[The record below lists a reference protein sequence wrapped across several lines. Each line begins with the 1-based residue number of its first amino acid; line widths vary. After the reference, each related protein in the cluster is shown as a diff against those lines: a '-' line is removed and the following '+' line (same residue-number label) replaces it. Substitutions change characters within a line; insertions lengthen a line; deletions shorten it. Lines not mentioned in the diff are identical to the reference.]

1 MKNFLLTFN
10 VCIFITYRTMETTLG
25 LDLGTNSIGWVIID
39 QQLPR
44 ILYSGVRIF
53 PEGIIKKTIG
63 QGDKEESLNVNRR
76 TKRQIRRQY
85 FRKKFRKIKL
95 LELLIKYDM
104 CPLNIEDVKCWKNWD
119 RQQKSAARAFPD
131 TPEFR
136 EWLKQNPYELRQR
149 AIKEDIT
156 RMELGRIFYHLI
168 QRRGFLSSRKG
179 KEEGKIYTGKDQ
191 MIGIDETR
199 KNLQSQTLGS
209 YLYEISPKKGE
220 KYCNRSERMRARYT
234 LRDMYIREFE
244 LIWGRQAG
252 HLGLSDEQVVQKRH
266 IFLEGPSSNARNS
279 KIVFHLQE
287 KYGKEN
293 VNIEN
298 SRVTV
303 LSQIALK
310 ELLGGKIEFDGE
322 CLKFKSNESVL
333 FWQRPLRSQKSLL
346 SKCVFEGRRFYD
358 SIHQKWIIVGPTP
371 APLSHPEFE
380 EFRAF
385 QFINNITYGKGKHLN
400 TLQRETVFEL
410 MCSET
415 KDFSFD
421 KIPKHLKLYE
431 RFNFDKDIKVPACT
445 TISQL
450 RKLFPSTVW
459 QQHREEIWHCF
470 YFYEDNELLFE
481 KLKKDYAL
489 QIQEIERIKKIRLA
503 EGYGHVSLKAIRRIN
518 PYLQKRYTYSTA
530 VLLGGIRN
538 AFGQRFEYFRESE
551 PEIEQAV
558 CRILKEKNAEGE
570 AIEKIKTYLTHN
582 SYGFTEN
589 DRAFQK
595 LYHHSQPIDVKK
607 LQEELPPIEN
617 LRNPIVQ
624 QALNEL
630 RRTVNKLLDDC
641 RQKYGASFRFD
652 HIHVEMGR
660 ELRNSKSEREKQTRS
675 IRENEKK
682 NEAARLKLR
691 EFGLQPSRDNL
702 QKYLLYR
709 EIEEKA
715 GIVCCPYTGKTLKLS
730 DVLGSEGCV
739 QIEHIVPYSISLDD
753 SFANKTL
760 CDATFNRNKGELTPY
775 DFYSKNPSP
784 EQWGVYSWEEVE
796 ERAFRLLPYVKA
808 KRFIRRKNPD
818 AGEFISRQ
826 LNDTRYM
833 GKKAVEYLSSIC
845 PDVKAFPGQLTAE
858 LRHLW
863 GLNNILQSV
872 PEIPVALLDSV
883 MGKRK
888 NYYLVTNEQN
898 QVARL
903 FPQEADR
910 PETGKDEVLIT
921 GSVENKKFKYP
932 GLQEFSAEM
941 PNGKYQIR
949 LKLSSPVSW
958 HPLFAQKP
966 FSADNHLVLKG
977 QVDKGSFVCDRL
989 KQKIKTDL
997 PNGSYWVTLPV
1008 INRSFLEREPVNKSK
1023 LTSRQAQLFGTT
1035 REGLFQCATY
1045 RCATTGSDGKFWC
1058 TLETDTEQAEFTRVK
1073 NEPPCPL
1080 ENQLI
1085 LTGGIDEKGTFCAD
1099 DDPHYQ
1105 LSTSLPQGKY
1115 YGIFEIE
1122 NRYPELLP
1130 LEYTASKIS
1139 KGENL
1144 LEGQIWVDEHTGE
1157 IRFDPKKNREDQR
1170 HHAIDAIVIA
1180 LSSQSLFQR
1189 LSTYNAQREN
1199 KKRGIDSTE
1208 HFPLPWKDFLSDV
1221 RESVGNILVSYKQ
1234 NLRTLSKISKTLIKD
1249 GRKIQSVGNAVRGQ
1263 LHKDTVYGQRQAPG
1277 SPEKAYHVRKDIRE
1291 LKTSKHIEK
1300 VVDSTIRQMLQKHLQ
1315 ENYRIDTTQEYNIPS
1330 DAFFK
1335 AGDYRIC
1342 LPNKHGEPVPVKKVR
1357 IKEKMENAERLKDNV
1372 NQYVNPRNNHH
1383 VMLYLDTDSNLKEE
1397 VVAFWTV
1404 IERKNQGQPLFQ
1416 LPTDGKETVCTLQI
1430 NDTFIVGLKDEEL
1443 EVYKNDRNV
1452 LSKYLYRVQKLSS
1465 MYYTFRHHL
1474 ASTINNEKEEIRI
1487 TSFDAWKRANPVKVR
1502 IDEIGNFT
1510 F

>member
-1 MKNFLLTFN
+1 
-10 VCIFITYRTMETTLG
+10 METTLG
-25 LDLGTNSIGWVIID
+25 IDLGTNSIGLALID
-39 QQLPR
+39 QEQSQ
-44 ILYSGVRIF
+44 ILYSGIRIF
-53 PEGIIKKTIG
+53 PEGINKDTIG
-63 QGDKEESLNVNRR
+63 QGDKEESRNATRR
-76 TKRQIRRQY
+76 AKRQIRRQY
-85 FRKKFRKIKL
+85 FRRKLRKIKL
-95 LELLIKYDM
+95 LEILIQYDM
-104 CPLNIEDVKCWKNWD
+104 CPLRLEDVKRWKNWD
-119 RQQKSAARAFPD
+119 KQQKSAARVFPD

-136 EWLKQNPYELRQR
+136 EWLKQTPYELRQR
-149 AIKEDIT
+149 ALTQDLT

-179 KEEGKIYTGKDQ
+179 KEDGKIFTGKDQ
-191 MIGIDETR
+191 MTGIDETR
-199 KNLQSQTLGS
+199 KNLQNRTLGS

-220 KYCNRSERMRARYT
+220 KYRSRPERVRARYT

-244 LIWGRQAG
+244 GIWNRQAA
-252 HLGLSDEQVVQKRH
+252 HLGLSNEWISRKRY
-266 IFLEGPSSNARNS
+266 IFLKGSLQSNRNR
-279 KIVFHLQE
+279 KIITHLQA
-287 KYGKEN
+287 KYGSD
-293 VNIEN
+293 NIHTED
-298 SRVTV
+298 SRITV
-303 LSQIALK
+303 LSQVPLK
-310 ELLGGKIEFDGE
+310 ELLGGKIESDAE
-322 CLKFKSNESVL
+322 TLKFKCNESVL

-358 SIHQKWIIVGPTP
+358 SIHQKWIIAGPTP

-385 QFINNITYGKGKHLN
+385 QFINNITYGKGEHLN
-400 TLQRETVFEL
+400 SLQRETVFEL

-431 RFNFDKDIKVPACT
+431 KFNFDKDTKVPACT

-450 RKLFPSTVW
+450 RKLFPLTVW

-489 QIQEIERIKKIRLA
+489 QIQEIEKIKKIRLA
-503 EGYGHVSLKAIRRIN
+503 EGYGRVSLKAIRRIN
-518 PYLQKRYTYSTA
+518 PYLRKGYTYSTA

-538 AFGQRFEYFRESE
+538 AFGKRFEYFREAE

-558 CRILKEKNAEGE
+558 RQILKEKNAEGE
-570 AIEKIKTYLTHN
+570 AIEKIKDYLTKN

-589 DRAFQK
+589 DQAFQK
-595 LYHHSQPIDVKK
+595 LYHHSQPIEVKE
-607 LQEELPPIEN
+607 LQEELPPTEN
-617 LRNPIVQ
+617 LRNPIIQ

-641 RQKYGASFRFD
+641 RQKYGAAFRFD

-660 ELRNSKSEREKQTRS
+660 ELRNSKIEREKQTHS

-691 EFGLQPSRDNL
+691 EFGLQPSRENI
-702 QKYLLYR
+702 QKYLLYK

-715 GIVCCPYTGKTLKLS
+715 GIVCCPYTGKTIKLS
-730 DVLGSEGCV
+730 DVLGSDGCI

-760 CDATFNRNKGELTPY
+760 CDATFNRNKGELPPY
-775 DFYSKNPSP
+775 DFYCKNPSP
-784 EQWGVYSWEEVE
+784 EQWGVYSWEDVE
-796 ERAFRLLPYVKA
+796 ERAFRLLPYMKA

-818 AGEFISRQ
+818 TGEFISRQ
-826 LNDTRYM
+826 LNDTRYI
-833 GKKAVEYLSSIC
+833 GKKAVEYLSTIC

-872 PEIPVALLDSV
+872 PEIPLALFDPIPE
-883 MGKRK
+883 KRK
-888 NYYLVTNEQN
+888 NYYLVTDEQN
-898 QVARL
+898 QVIRL

-910 PETGKDEVLIT
+910 PEMEKDEVLLT
-921 GSVENKKFKYP
+921 GSVENKKFKHA
-932 GLQEFSAEM
+932 GLQEFSVEM
-941 PNGKYQIR
+941 PNGKYQVR
-949 LKLSSPVSW
+949 LKLSSPVAW
-958 HPLFAQKP
+958 HPLFAEKP
-966 FSADNHLVLKG
+966 VSADDQLVLKG
-977 QVDKGSFVCDRL
+977 QVDKGTFACDRL

-997 PNGSYWVTLPV
+997 PDGSYWVTLPV
-1008 INRSFLEREPVNKSK
+1008 INRSFLEGESVNKSK
-1023 LTSRQAQLFGTT
+1023 LTPRQVQLFGTT
-1035 REGLFQCATY
+1035 REGLFQCSTY
-1045 RCATTGSDGKFWC
+1045 RCPVTGADGKFWC
-1058 TLETDTEQAEFTRVK
+1058 TLEVDTDRTEFTKVK
-1073 NEPPCPL
+1073 NEPPRL
-1080 ENQLI
+1080 QENQLI
-1085 LTGGIDEKGTFCAD
+1085 LTGGIDEKGIFCAD

-1105 LSTSLPQGKY
+1105 LFTSQPQGKY
-1115 YGIFEIE
+1115 YATFEIDK
-1122 NRYPELLP
+1122 RYPELFP
-1130 LEYTASKIS
+1130 LEFTAPKIS
-1139 KGENL
+1139 KSENL

-1170 HHAIDAIVIA
+1170 HHAIDAMVIA

-1199 KKRGIDSTE
+1199 KKRGINSTE
-1208 HFPLPWKDFLSDV
+1208 HFPLPWKDFVKNV
-1221 RESVGNILVSYKQ
+1221 RESVENILVSYKQ

-1249 GRKIQSVGNAVRGQ
+1249 GHKIQSVGNAVRGQ

-1277 SPEKAYHVRKDIRE
+1277 SPGKAYHVRKDIRE

-1300 VVDSTIRQMLQKHLQ
+1300 VVDSSIRQMLLKHLQ
-1315 ENYRIDTTQEYNIPS
+1315 ENYQIDTTKEYTVPS

-1335 AGDYRIC
+1335 AGAYRIF

-1383 VMLYLDTDSNLKEE
+1383 VMLYLDTDGNLKED

-1404 IERKNQGQPLFQ
+1404 IERQNQGQPLFQ
-1416 LPTDGKETVCTLQI
+1416 LPTDGKEIVCTLQI
-1430 NDTFIVGLKDEEL
+1430 NDTFIIGLKDEEL
-1443 EVYKNDRNV
+1443 EVYRNDRNV

-1474 ASTINNEKEEIRI
+1474 ASTINNEKEEVRI
-1487 TSFDAWKRANPVKVR
+1487 QSLEAWKRINPVKVH
-1502 IDEIGNFT
+1502 IDEIGNLT